1 MATGRA
7 AIASADGRGVVK
19 LRVEHFEAA
28 VRTRP
33 ILWTHSA
40 IRVSESTGAAP
51 ESSDAARSVSNVTA
65 LTPDDLNVVF
75 QPIVELA
82 TGRVF
87 AHEALVRCKVDAFKN
102 PVVLFEH
109 AEREQFCGRL
119 GRMIR
124 EVCFTR
130 VTDGAVF
137 VNLHPHELAER
148 WLVRPDDALCFH
160 SGPVYL
166 EITESA
172 ALEHMD
178 VTRQI
183 LKELSSR
190 ANARLVVDDF
200 GVGHSD
206 LFRVLELEPDV
217 VKLDRSLVT
226 NVHLDPNKAARLE
239 YLIDLCTE
247 LGALVVAEGIESVE
261 ELRAVRAAGAPLAQG
276 YLLARPQFP
285 PPPLNWDDEWLAYV
299 VRRSR
304 RPVPR
309 HRLP

>member
-1 MATGRA
+1 M
-7 AIASADGRGVVK
+7 
-19 LRVEHFEAA
+19 
-28 VRTRP
+28 
-33 ILWTHSA
+33 LWTHSA
-40 IRVSESTGAAP
+40 IRVSGLELKGTVPEAP
-51 ESSDAARSVSNVTA
+51 TEGRSVSNVTE

-75 QPIVELA
+75 QPIVELG

-102 PVVLFEH
+102 PLVLFEH

-130 VTDGAVF
+130 VSDGAIF

-148 WLVRPDDALCFH
+148 WLVRPDDPLCFH
-160 SGPVYL
+160 AGPVYL
-166 EITESA
+166 EVTETA

-178 VTRQI
+178 VTRQM

-226 NVHLDPNKAARLE
+226 NVHLDPHKAARLE

-247 LGALVVAEGIESVE
+247 LGAVVVAEGIESVE

-276 YLLARPQFP
+276 YLLAKPQFP
-285 PPPLNWDDEWLAYV
+285 PPVPSWDEDWLAYV

-304 RPVPR
+304 RPQPR
-309 HRLP
+309 RRFT

>member
-1 MATGRA
+1 MEV
-7 AIASADGRGVVK
+7 GVTELTTK
-19 LRVEHFEAA
+19 DLR
-28 VRTRP
+28 
-33 ILWTHSA
+33 
-40 IRVSESTGAAP
+40 
-51 ESSDAARSVSNVTA
+51 
-65 LTPDDLNVVF
+65 VVF

-87 AHEALVRCKVDAFKN
+87 AHEALARCQVDAFRN

-109 AEREQFCGRL
+109 AERERFCGHL

-124 EVCFTR
+124 EVCFEG
-130 VTDGAVF
+130 VADGAVF
-137 VNLHPHELAER
+137 VNLHPHELADR
-148 WLVRPDDALCFH
+148 WLVRPDDPLCFH

-166 EITESA
+166 EVTETA

-178 VTRQI
+178 VTRQV
-183 LKELSSR
+183 LKELSAR

-226 NVHLDPNKAARLE
+226 DVHRDPNKAARLE

-261 ELRAVRAAGAPLAQG
+261 ELRTVRACGAPLAQG
-276 YLLARPQFP
+276 YLLARPAFP
-285 PPPLNWDDEWLAYV
+285 PPEPRWEDEWLAYV
-299 VRRSR
+299 GRRSR

-309 HRLP
+309 RRGP